1 MKDKEKIQD
10 KEKFIGK
17 KRWKYRKI
25 TKLITSAL

>member
-1 MKDKEKIQD
+1 MAEKERIQD
-10 KEKFIGK
+10 KEKFTGK